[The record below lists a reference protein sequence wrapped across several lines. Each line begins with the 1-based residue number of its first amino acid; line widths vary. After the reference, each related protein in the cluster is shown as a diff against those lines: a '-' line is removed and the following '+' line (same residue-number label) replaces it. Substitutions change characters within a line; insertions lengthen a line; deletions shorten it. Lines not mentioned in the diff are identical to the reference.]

1 MQKIVLWIRISSRL
15 IPTGKFRMLKILLK
29 RNLFI
34 FEAVQNLFIGD
45 ATKMTFISLLRM
57 FGQCGSIAG
66 NDLVLLRSADARGI

>member
-45 ATKMTFISLLRM
+45 ATKMLRM